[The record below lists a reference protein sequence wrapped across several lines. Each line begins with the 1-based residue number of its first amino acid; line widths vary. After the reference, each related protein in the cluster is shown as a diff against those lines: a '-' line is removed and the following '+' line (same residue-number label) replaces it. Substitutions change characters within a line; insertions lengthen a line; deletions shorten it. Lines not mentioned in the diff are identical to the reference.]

1 MAADGDSTGVGE
13 QPKTSDPAIED
24 SDDGTRPPAY
34 LETASLCSILT
45 FG

>member
-1 MAADGDSTGVGE
+1 MAADGDSTGVAE
-13 QPKTSDPAIED
+13 QPKMSDPAIED
-24 SDDGTRPPAY
+24 SDDRTRPPAY